1 MEIPDPDQ
9 AGRVSTEAEHG
20 CVRRKTLLFGGI
32 TCIAASAVGFVL
44 HHIGPQS
51 NMLIILTSFTSIFIC
66 IGIIGL
72 VSLAG
77 AHAWRTLAVGIV
89 VVGVATS
96 TQIPL
101 YLRNPPDLSSL
112 DAGGEIRLLQANI
125 RLGEADLPDLVQ
137 QIRDRRID
145 VLTVEE
151 LTDGA
156 VADLERAGIDGLL
169 PHQYLMPKPSGG
181 GGTGIYSR
189 SAISDQRP
197 LGFFAMANLSAK
209 LEVGEGRT
217 VTIAAVHPMAPYPS
231 PAWMWA
237 SEMDRLRT
245 AIRERSEDG
254 DPVIVSGDFNSTYSH
269 SRYRAM
275 LTDGFQDAADQV
287 GAGDIRTYPADRAFP
302 AILGIDHVVT
312 KQVLVQKLERVTLP
326 GSDHYGLFA
335 VLAPHF

>member
-1 MEIPDPDQ
+1 MEIPAPDQ
-9 AGRVSTEAEHG
+9 AGSASTEAG
-20 CVRRKTLLFGGI
+20 RGSVRRKVLLFGGI
-32 TCIAASAVGFVL
+32 VCAAASAMGFVL

-51 NMLIILTSFTSIFIC
+51 NLLIILTSFTPISIC

-77 AHAWRTLAVGIV
+77 AHAWRTLVIGIV
-89 VVGVATS
+89 VVGVAAS
-96 TQIPL
+96 TQMPL
-101 YLRNPPDLSSL
+101 YLRTYPDLSRL
-112 DAGGEIRLLQANI
+112 DAGSEIRLLQANI
-125 RLGEADLPDLVQ
+125 RLGEADLPDLAQ
-137 QIRDRRID
+137 QLRDRRID

-151 LTDGA
+151 LTDDA
-156 VADLERAGIDGLL
+156 VAGLERAGITGLL

-189 SAISDQRP
+189 FPLSDQQP

-209 LEVGEGRT
+209 LEVGQGHT

-237 SEMDRLRT
+237 WEMDRLRT
-245 AIRERSEDG
+245 AVHQRSEDG

-312 KQVLVQKLERVTLP
+312 KQILVHKLERITLP